1 MRHSLLTWLYVRRSS
16 SWVIRRCSH
25 DFAWATHHHETLT
38 AHMTLR
44 EALITMSHSSLLTW
58 LCVRRSSSWVTHRCS
73 HDFAWGTHHHES
85 LIVAHMTLREALIM
99 SHSSLLS
106 WLCVRRSSPWVTH
119 RCSHYFAWGP
129 RHHESLIVAHMAFCE
144 TLIIAHMT
152 YELVMREHSSF
163 FAGHWV
169 MPATASFLVFQL
181 FSRKATLNVSLRKLK
196 CIGHSL

>member
-73 HDFAWGTHHHES
+73 HDFTWGAHHHES
-85 LIVAHMTLREALIM
+85 FIAAHMTLREALIIM
-99 SHSSLLS
+99 SHSSLLT
-106 WLCVRRSSPWVTH
+106 WLCVRHSSSWVTH
-119 RCSHYFAWGP
+119 RCSHDFAWGAH
-129 RHHESLIVAHMAFCE
+129 HHE
-144 TLIIAHMT
+144 TLTAHMT